1 MINMSM
7 EDVKSAL
14 SPYHDSIK
22 QVISSGYDEWQR
34 VSAFRAMS
42 GYSPVLYP
50 RTMANYVFDAIARN
64 AQATF
69 GRDKTVRIRQE
80 AQTIKFIFAGKVV
93 VRFKKGDDDQLG
105 KNILTQA
112 VLDYLD
118 PQQTLPGFPPEAAK
132 VEIVWSANDIGTEV
146 EEIAVVARD
155 GNTLKWSYRINDAS
169 GENGDFNVLPFP
181 DGPAPDDFSPLV
193 VVKPRTP
200 ERERK

>member
-1 MINMSM
+1 
-7 EDVKSAL
+7 
-14 SPYHDSIK
+14 
-22 QVISSGYDEWQR
+22 
-34 VSAFRAMS
+34 
-42 GYSPVLYP
+42 
-50 RTMANYVFDAIARN
+50 MANYVFDAIARN

-155 GNTLKWSYRINDAS
+155 GNTLKWSYRIDDAS